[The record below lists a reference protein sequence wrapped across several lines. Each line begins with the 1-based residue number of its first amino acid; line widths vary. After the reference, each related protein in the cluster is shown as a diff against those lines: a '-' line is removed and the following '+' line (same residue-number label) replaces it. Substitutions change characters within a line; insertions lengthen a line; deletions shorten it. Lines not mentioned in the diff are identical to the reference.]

1 MTTLPKSIVLIFLCT
16 HTFCPIFLQALEFSP
31 VFSGT
36 RLGDFYKVIGK
47 KNSYIRGQN
56 IWWLLWPFYSII
68 FKLKTTMSTFW
79 ATFGEI
85 GSLFIQTSGHSV
97 LECAQQRAGHRRS
110 NQSFVYSSAFY
121 FLLFASIPI
130 RPSKS
135 FFPVFFYF
143 FPNLYKIFWIFE
155 NQIFCRYFYDI

>member
-1 MTTLPKSIVLIFLCT
+1 
-16 HTFCPIFLQALEFSP
+16 
-31 VFSGT
+31 
-36 RLGDFYKVIGK
+36 
-47 KNSYIRGQN
+47 
-56 IWWLLWPFYSII
+56 
-68 FKLKTTMSTFW
+68 MSTFW

-97 LECAQQRAGHRRS
+97 LECAQWRAGHRRS

-135 FFPVFFYF
+135 FFPVFFTFSRICIKF
-143 FPNLYKIFWIFE
+143 FEFSKIKFFAVIFMTY
-155 NQIFCRYFYDI
+155 NVKKF